1 MFDTSCAQLLSAA
14 CGVGLVQR
22 DAGATTVRISDLPI
36 EHKASKS
43 QMVATRSARKAARP
57 TRGLDELPPTTRKST
72 RKSKNR
78 APSRK
83 KEERKATAP
92 EETSSGYESEEDTSR
107 QLFDNNNT
115 ASEHD
120 EVESFEYEFGG
131 PAGALL
137 TTLAL
142 PIVTLLLTAA
152 ASAGSTE
159 PFFSNLLHPLAAG
172 SPDDGMLTRLLA
184 NPVFFPGCQDG
195 FVTLLKCMG
204 GVVGWFLFQVVL
216 ERILPCEI
224 VKGAP
229 LKDYPTGERLN
240 YRINGHLA
248 FWTTMLVVSVG
259 WPSYVDVTLSNGAT
273 QSMLQFGMAPLGLL
287 YDYHAELALAT
298 ILLCVVLSA
307 YLYLRSAD
315 PALLRAEGGDSGNA
329 AYDFFMG
336 RELNPRWGS
345 FDWKEFCELRPGLIG
360 WALLNM
366 AMVVKQ
372 QEKLGYVSGS
382 MMLINAFQGLYVW
395 DALYQERAILTTM
408 DITTDGFGFMLVF
421 GDLAWVP
428 FTYSLQARYLVDHD
442 PHFGL
447 PLLMLVLATNA
458 LGYCIFRGAN
468 GQKDAFRRNPDA
480 PEVRR
485 LKYLQT
491 KRGTRLL
498 TSGWWGAARKINY
511 TGDWIMGLSWCMLC
525 GFDSIVPYYYA
536 IYFAILLVHRSIR
549 DDGMC
554 KAKYGEDWEE
564 YKRLVPYRF
573 VPGLI

>member
-1 MFDTSCAQLLSAA
+1 
-14 CGVGLVQR
+14 
-22 DAGATTVRISDLPI
+22 
-36 EHKASKS
+36 
-43 QMVATRSARKAARP
+43 MVATRSERKAARP
-57 TRGLDELPPTTRKST
+57 TGLDELPPTTRTST
-72 RKSKNR
+72 RKNR

-83 KEERKATAP
+83 KEDRKAAAP
-92 EETSSGYESEEDTSR
+92 EETSDGYESEEDTNR
-107 QLFDNNNT
+107 QLFDNGNNT
-115 ASEHD
+115 SEHE
-120 EVESFEYEFGG
+120 EVEHFEYEFGG

-142 PIVTLLLTAA
+142 PDVTLLLTAS
-152 ASAGSTE
+152 ASAGSIA
-159 PFFSNLLHPLAAG
+159 PFISNLLHPLAAG
-172 SPDDGMLTRLLA
+172 SPSDGMFTRLLN
-184 NPVFFPGCQDG
+184 NPVLFPGCQDG
-195 FVTLLKCMG
+195 LSTLLKCMG
-204 GVVGWFLFQVVL
+204 GVLGWFLFQVVL
-216 ERILPCEI
+216 ERVLLCEI
-224 VKGAP
+224 VQGAP
-229 LKDYPTGERLN
+229 LKGSPTGERLS

-248 FWTTMLVVSVG
+248 FWTIMLVVSVG
-259 WPSYVDVTLSNGAT
+259 WPSYVDVTLPNGAT
-273 QSMLQFGMAPLGLL
+273 KSMLQFGMAPLGLL

-442 PHFGL
+442 PNFGL
-447 PLLMLVLATNA
+447 PMLLLVLATNA

-468 GQKDAFRRNPDA
+468 GQKDAFRRDPDA
-480 PEVRR
+480 PEVSH

>member
-1 MFDTSCAQLLSAA
+1 
-14 CGVGLVQR
+14 
-22 DAGATTVRISDLPI
+22 
-36 EHKASKS
+36 
-43 QMVATRSARKAARP
+43 MVATRSARKAARP
-57 TRGLDELPPTTRKST
+57 TSTSNSSGGLDALPPTTRKST
-72 RKSKNR
+72 RKNR

-83 KEERKATAP
+83 KEDRSNAAAH
-92 EETSSGYESEEDTSR
+92 EETSDGYESEEDTNR
-107 QLFDNNNT
+107 QLFDNGNHT
-115 ASEHD
+115 SEHE
-120 EVESFEYEFGG
+120 EVEPFEYEFGG

-142 PIVTLLLTAA
+142 PIVTLLLTAS
-152 ASAGSTE
+152 ASAGSIA
-159 PFFSNLLHPLAAG
+159 PFLSNLLHPLAAG
-172 SPDDGMLTRLLA
+172 SPGDGMLTRLL
-184 NPVFFPGCQDG
+184 NNSVLLPGCQDG
-195 FVTLLKCMG
+195 FAMLLKCMG
-204 GVVGWFLFQVVL
+204 GVLGWFLFQVVL
-216 ERILPCEI
+216 ERLLPCEI
-224 VKGAP
+224 VQGAP
-229 LKDYPTGERLN
+229 LKGSSSGERLS

-259 WPSYVDVTLSNGAT
+259 WPSYADVTLPNGAT
-273 QSMLQFGMAPLGLL
+273 KPMLQFGMAPLGLL

-298 ILLCVVLSA
+298 ILLCVVLSV

-315 PALLRAEGGDSGNA
+315 PTLLRAEGGDSGNA

-447 PLLMLVLATNA
+447 PMLLLVLATNA

-468 GQKDAFRRNPDA
+468 GQKDAFRRDPDA
-480 PEVRR
+480 PEVSH